1 MFTFPGVEVV
11 LHRQDLEVDHQLL
24 VQEADL
30 RVQDQGADYQTRGRE
45 EGHQDQVLEGGR
57 RIRDQEEGLQAL
69 VRAAEHQTLGP
80 GVGHRGRGVGLQ
92 ALVQAAAHQTPG
104 REVGHR
110 DPGVDRRSNPQA
122 GDLVVEVA
130 AVLAAVGAEV
140 PFQMPRNMPEGVE
153 AVVHQVAAGA
163 AEVRQGEEGVVVHC
177 NIRNRIADSSTTSR
191 TARTKVGYSMASRA
205 LADSRS
211 QG

>member
-1 MFTFPGVEVV
+1 MFTFPRVEVV
-11 LHRQDLEVDHQLL
+11 LLRQDLEVDHQLL

-30 RVQDQGADYQTRGRE
+30 RVQDQGADYQTRDRE
-45 EGHQDQVLEGGR
+45 EGHQDRVREAGR
-57 RIRDQEEGLQAL
+57 RIRDQE
-69 VRAAEHQTLGP
+69 
-80 GVGHRGRGVGLQ
+80 VGLQ
-92 ALVQAAAHQTPG
+92 ALVQAAEYQTLG

-110 DPGVDRRSNPQA
+110 DPGVDRQSNPQA

-130 AVLAAVGAEV
+130 AVLAAGAAEV
-140 PFQMPRNMPEGVE
+140 PFQMPQNMPEGVE

-163 AEVRQGEEGVVVHC
+163 AEVRRGEEEGVVHC

-191 TARTKVGYSMASRA
+191 IVRTKAGYSTANRA

>member
-11 LHRQDLEVDHQLL
+11 LHRQDLEVNHQLL

-57 RIRDQEEGLQAL
+57 RIRDQE
-69 VRAAEHQTLGP
+69 VS
-80 GVGHRGRGVGLQ
+80 LQ

-130 AVLAAVGAEV
+130 VVLAAVGAEV

-163 AEVRQGEEGVVVHC
+163 AEVRRGEEGVVVHC

-191 TARTKVGYSMASRA
+191 TARTKVGYSMANRA